1 MVALGGWAG
10 SGSAVLQRWAERRD
24 ACGQSVL
31 TMAETALFHPKSLL
45 WPVPLAERRLL
56 IGAGALA
63 RDIVELAGAELFC
76 AVYVDPQFAAGSFF
90 GLPVI
95 TDWAAACAQ
104 ATHYVSGF
112 LDLPRRRAMQL
123 AAAAAGLLP
132 ASALV
137 SASATVSKAATL
149 APGCVIATHVNV
161 GAMTTIGR
169 DVLLMH
175 NAVIGHDSRLG
186 NNSIVLPGAWV
197 GGHVTVGEDVLLG
210 ANSVTAPGLSIGSRC
225 VLAPG
230 AACLK
235 SLPADSTLIGNP
247 GRVVRR

>member
-1 MVALGGWAG
+1 M
-10 SGSAVLQRWAERRD
+10 
-24 ACGQSVL
+24 L
-31 TMAETALFHPKSLL
+31 TVAETALFHPKSLL

-63 RDIVELAGAELFC
+63 RDIVELAGTELFC

-95 TDWAAACAQ
+95 TDWAAAGAQ

-247 GRVVRR
+247 GRVVSR

>member
-1 MVALGGWAG
+1 
-10 SGSAVLQRWAERRD
+10 
-24 ACGQSVL
+24 
-31 TMAETALFHPKSLL
+31 
-45 WPVPLAERRLL
+45 
-56 IGAGALA
+56 
-63 RDIVELAGAELFC
+63 
-76 AVYVDPQFAAGSFF
+76 
-90 GLPVI
+90 
-95 TDWAAACAQ
+95 
-104 ATHYVSGF
+104 
-112 LDLPRRRAMQL
+112 
-123 AAAAAGLLP
+123 
-132 ASALV
+132 
-137 SASATVSKAATL
+137 
-149 APGCVIATHVNV
+149 VIATHVNV

-235 SLPADSTLIGNP
+235 PLPADSTLIGNP